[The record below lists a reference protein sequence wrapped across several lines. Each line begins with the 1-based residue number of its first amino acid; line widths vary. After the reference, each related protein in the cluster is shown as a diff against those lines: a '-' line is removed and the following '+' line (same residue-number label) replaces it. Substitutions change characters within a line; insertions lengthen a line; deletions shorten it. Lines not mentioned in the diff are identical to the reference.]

1 LFQQGLD
8 VVAVQLPLTS
18 LKDDI
23 AVTRKALRA
32 QDGPVVLVGH
42 SYGGEVIT
50 GAANDSPNVKALVY
64 IAAFGVDQGESIEAL
79 SKQGPVP
86 AGAAQIRS
94 DENGFLWINRDG
106 FAQAFA
112 ADVNPV
118 EAQVM
123 AATQKPLSM
132 ESFVA
137 EAGPPAWKHIPS
149 WYLISTND
157 QMIPPQAQEFMARR
171 MGAAIKSVPASHALM
186 VSNPR
191 VVADIIIAA
200 SQSVFKKGE
209 AHE

>member
-1 LFQQGLD
+1 M
-8 VVAVQLPLTS
+8 
-18 LKDDI
+18 
-23 AVTRKALRA
+23 
-32 QDGPVVLVGH
+32 
-42 SYGGEVIT
+42 IT
-50 GAANDSPNVKALVY
+50 GAANDSPTVKAHVY

-118 EAQVM
+118 EARVM

-137 EAGPPAWKHIPS
+137 EAGPQHG
-149 WYLISTND
+149 ST
-157 QMIPPQAQEFMARR
+157 
-171 MGAAIKSVPASHALM
+171 SHLG
-186 VSNPR
+186 
-191 VVADIIIAA
+191 I
-200 SQSVFKKGE
+200 
-209 AHE
+209 